1 MSARVRDVEEAVA
14 ALRREAE
21 ADRATWQREA
31 ALLRREVRALQ
42 RAATGRGPLT
52 GAQVERSYDADG
64 ATPAADGRTTR

>member
-1 MSARVRDVEEAVA
+1 MSARVRDVENALEAQRRDHNELA
-14 ALRREAE
+14 ARV
-21 ADRATWQREA
+21 QREL

-52 GAQVERSYDADG
+52 GTQVERSYDADG